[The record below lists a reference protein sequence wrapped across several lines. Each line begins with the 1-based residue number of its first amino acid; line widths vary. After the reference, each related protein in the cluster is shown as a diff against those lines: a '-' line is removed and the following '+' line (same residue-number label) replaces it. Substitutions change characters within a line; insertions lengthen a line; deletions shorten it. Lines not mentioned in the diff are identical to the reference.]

1 MTVDIYRVIGGKLE
15 TVAAGQIVAAE
26 KYSRASA
33 LARYMREDI
42 GAIPPGSVRV
52 IYAPQLD
59 GRSAAYCVHRD
70 TMQPIA
76 VCAPSSKKN
85 KEIVHMTQNDA

>member
-15 TVAAGQIVAAE
+15 TVAAGQIISKE
-26 KYSRASA
+26 KYGRASA
-33 LARYMREDI
+33 LARYLREDI

-59 GRSAAYCVHRD
+59 GNSAAYCVHRD

-76 VCAPSSKKN
+76 VCAPSREENEESMRM
-85 KEIVHMTQNDA
+85 VHNDA